1 MVIALMHYL
10 LNNSNRGPFEILL
23 EIKKIQKGEKMHS
36 FCVLKTR
43 KLKCDHVLK
52 TFPLNIIH

>member
-1 MVIALMHYL
+1 MHYL